1 MWAPATPAVAAPAA
15 RTSRSG
21 GTYDSPTQSTPPA
34 AAATPEPS
42 SSAVPADGAGA
53 ANGNESAAAP
63 SEAQT
68 ATAATANGHAAAPP
82 LAEERQREGLLRRIP
97 APLAMAGGLLIG
109 VVAYVLSSRRPDRG
123 EVRGARVKDV
133 GGVRGS
139 WGKSRACEEGW
150 EHES

>member
-133 GGVRGS
+133 GGGQGIVG
-139 WGKSRACEEGW
+139 EEQ
-150 EHES
+150 SV